1 MHCDEHE
8 SKLLSNEND
17 LIYGPGTA
25 REGDEGT
32 GMMLNNV
39 ERDLFSRGPKVA
51 CNDGGLSL
59 NKLLHVIGD
68 KCQYKGF
75 IKLSVKVPL

>member
-1 MHCDEHE
+1 M
-8 SKLLSNEND
+8 
-17 LIYGPGTA
+17 IYGPGTA
-25 REGDEGT
+25 KEGDEG
-32 GMMLNNV
+32 MMLMTINV
-39 ERDLFSRGPKVA
+39 EMERDLFSRGPKVA

-75 IKLSVKVPL
+75 IKLYVSKYLCEKKQRDTVAVV